1 MSYGG
6 SEYAA
11 TDNSFSTLDT
21 SNYNYNNSVSRYSCN
36 NVINSNNL
44 TQAMST
50 YNKLYTIYSTQS
62 PNTFI
67 HNIPSINNTLVTADC
82 SGNNTNTCPHNLTNS
97 NVYYKGN
104 ASNGT
109 DIIVKDLGVYLDDC
123 GAQIRNYNSLQTD
136 PTTYSFYTD
145 KQDAKTFIDGSYNSL
160 LQTRN
165 DLDNKM
171 NEILGNNQNSIL
183 YEKQNQLDANVYAT
197 IILTVIVTSSLYYIF
212 TKI

>member
-1 MSYGG
+1 MPYGG

-11 TDNSFSTLDT
+11 TENSLSSISTYDN
-21 SNYNYNNSVSRYSCN
+21 NISRYSCN
-36 NVINSNNL
+36 NVINGNNL
-44 TQAMST
+44 TQSMRT
-50 YNKLYTIYSTQS
+50 YNKLYTIYSTQ
-62 PNTFI
+62 PPT
-67 HNIPSINNTLVTADC
+67 TLVRTVTSTLDTTDC
-82 SGNNTNTCPHNLTNS
+82 SGNNTITCPHSLSTT

-104 ASNGT
+104 ASLGT
-109 DIIVKDLGVYLDDC
+109 GITVKDLGVYLDDC
-123 GAQIRNYNSLQTD
+123 GAQIRNYNNSL
-136 PTTYSFYTD
+136 PTNSTNYSFYTD
-145 KQDAKTFIDGSYNSL
+145 KQKVNEFIDGSYNSL

-171 NEILGNNQNSIL
+171 NEILGINQNSIL